1 MTDELIIGVG
11 AFNSITLKSKYVG
24 SAFCFDNTGRFKNFT
39 CFGKDD
45 TKALAGSIRDAVIKF
60 HEQKPE
66 AKRIII
72 HFYKVMSKKEL
83 KPILDIIYNGLNLP
97 IPIIVVTIN
106 KTVSKELLAFDT
118 ADAKI

>member
-1 MTDELIIGVG
+1 LAFRREEDDELIIGVG

-60 HEQKPE
+60 HDKNQK
-66 AKRIII
+66 R
-72 HFYKVMSKKEL
+72 KEL
-83 KPILDIIYNGLNLP
+83 SYTFIK
-97 IPIIVVTIN
+97 
-106 KTVSKELLAFDT
+106 
-118 ADAKI
+118 